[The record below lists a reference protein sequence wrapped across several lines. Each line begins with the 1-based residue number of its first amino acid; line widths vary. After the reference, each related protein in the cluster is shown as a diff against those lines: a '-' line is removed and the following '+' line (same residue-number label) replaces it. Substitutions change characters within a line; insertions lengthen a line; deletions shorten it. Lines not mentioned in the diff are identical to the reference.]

1 MDPGKSQFQQL
12 YGLIKADGEK
22 DRQLSREMSDQ
33 QGNLLRELLGPLIQH
48 VLARNGVLSNAAEGW
63 VGLQVSS
70 CSFLTAATVQVDTI
84 AS

>member
-22 DRQLSREMSDQ
+22 DCQLSREMSDQ

-48 VLARNGVLSNAAEGW
+48 VLARNGVPSNAAEVRR
-63 VGLQVSS
+63 VG
-70 CSFLTAATVQVDTI
+70 
-84 AS
+84 